1 MDNETTLKKFIQKV
15 WNEKH
20 FDSIS
25 QFVASEYTVYLD
37 TSDPWEGKTLN
48 HSEFKTRLNYS
59 FISFPDIN
67 FDIKTTISDGDFVVI
82 VWVMTGT
89 NTGKIGDY
97 PPTNKKIQADGV
109 TIYHF
114 NEGKVCGHTQVYDR
128 TTIMKQLG
136 FLR

>member
-1 MDNETTLKKFIQKV
+1 MDNVTTLKEFMQKV
-15 WNEKH
+15 WNEKD

-25 QFVASEYTVYLD
+25 QFVAPEYTVYQD
-37 TSDPWEGKTLN
+37 NADPWEGKTLN

-59 FISFPDIN
+59 FNSFPDIN
-67 FDIKTTISDGDFVVI
+67 FEIKTAISDGDSVAI
-82 VWVMTGT
+82 VWGMTGT

-97 PPTNKKIQADGV
+97 PPTNKNIQADGI
-109 TIYHF
+109 TIYRF
-114 NEGKVCGHTQVYDR
+114 KEGKVCGHTQVYDR

>member
-1 MDNETTLKKFIQKV
+1 MDNETTLRKFMQKV
-15 WNEKH
+15 WNEKD
-20 FDSIS
+20 FDSIFE
-25 QFVASEYTVYLD
+25 FVSSEYTIYHD

-59 FISFPDIN
+59 FNSFPDIH
-67 FDIKTTISDGDFVVI
+67 FDIKTAISDGDFVAI
-82 VWVMTGT
+82 LWVMSGT
-89 NTGKIGDY
+89 NTGKIGDC
-97 PPTNKKIQADGV
+97 PPTNKKIQADGI

-114 NEGKVCGHTQVYDR
+114 NAGKVCGHTQVYDR